1 MVILVA
7 EKSKID
13 MESFEKFQEYFSEE
27 TSANIYVFDTEIVLD
42 DSTVFAPKV
51 IAKMDDASF
60 AFNAAFFGEVD
71 WMLVAQFVEI
81 AINDHIAKNA

>member
-7 EKSKID
+7 EKCKID
-13 MESFEKFQEYFSEE
+13 MDSFEKFQEYFAEE
-27 TSANIYVFDTEIVLD
+27 ESANIYVFDTEVVLE
-42 DSTVFAPKV
+42 DSTFFSPKV
-51 IAKMDDASF
+51 IAKMHDASF

-71 WMLVAQFVEI
+71 WMLVAQFVDI